1 MPYTQ
6 TPGRGNG
13 PKTGGGLPT
22 SLNSGST
29 ANTTIDPPVK
39 NLTSARTST
48 KSGNT
53 TTTTSDYSN
62 PTAISQVAKATG
74 LEFTKEAMN
83 VFAPSKTTKNVELDL
98 GKYKSYVTKGSPT
111 MTGKDETTQTYEAVK
126 NRVTNPSHRRD
137 IESYLRGLN
146 PGKTVKIADW
156 K

>member
-1 MPYTQ
+1 MAYTQ
-6 TPGRGNG
+6 TPGRGNFD
-13 PKTGGGLPT
+13 KTGNGLPGV
-22 SLNSGST
+22 LNSGSA
-29 ANTTIDPPVK
+29 ANTSIDPPVK

-62 PTAISQVAKATG
+62 PMAISQVAKATG

-111 MTGKDETTQTYEAVK
+111 MTGKDETTQTYTTIKGRVMNPAQREEIASYVK
-126 NRVTNPSHRRD
+126 SK
-137 IESYLRGLN
+137 N